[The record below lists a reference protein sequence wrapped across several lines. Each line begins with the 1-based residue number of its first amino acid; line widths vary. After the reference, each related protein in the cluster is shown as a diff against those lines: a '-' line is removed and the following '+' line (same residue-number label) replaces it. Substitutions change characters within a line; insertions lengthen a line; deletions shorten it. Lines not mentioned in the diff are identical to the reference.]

1 MGRHEQFMQVEKYN
15 LLKVTFNTFDMF
27 KDHLKTFMVLLTSR
41 LHL

>member
-1 MGRHEQFMQVEKYN
+1 MQVEKYN